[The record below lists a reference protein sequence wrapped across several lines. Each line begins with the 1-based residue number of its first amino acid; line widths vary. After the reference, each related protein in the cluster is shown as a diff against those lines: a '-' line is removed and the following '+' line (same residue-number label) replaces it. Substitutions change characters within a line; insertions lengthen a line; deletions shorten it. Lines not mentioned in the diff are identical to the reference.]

1 MSARKLP
8 YRHLSVRVPWHDTG
22 WEGSVCADPLANASC
37 LRLGRIAE
45 ERDDALE
52 SRLAGELW
60 TELV

>member
-1 MSARKLP
+1 
-8 YRHLSVRVPWHDTG
+8 VRVPWHDTG